1 MKIEY
6 LNINE
11 YTYRI
16 EYIPYSEF
24 GLLEDNHKN
33 FVMLRNF
40 RLINNIATDDN
51 IYFIERN
58 IFETYKNKL
67 ATSNPKDIIDEIV
80 FPSNKDT
87 MYYSPSYNIFNDTYI
102 DDDIINELAVYDIL
116 EKTINPDDNTCTF
129 TRADIPC
136 DLVKIYHPVTKV
148 NQNFIIHIENFI
160 NNIHFH
166 YLCQT
171 KQWYYN
177 QNSET
182 KYYSS
187 DTEYRYK
194 NNIYSEYIKCY
205 IPSIEKLFD
214 RQLIDKD
221 TYDYKLYFKEDLNI
235 VDTVSDKNT
244 DFLNKSII
252 KLDRNNK
259 ISTDENNIVN
269 QYVPIALFCQPWGI
283 EEYDEDYNNNG
294 VFEREEKL
302 FKKVY
307 FKYRLSIDNNYITT
321 PLNVSLYPY
330 NNLNKTTLIY
340 TLSDNYLPGTC
351 SFITQYNFTLS
362 ALCDFDHNGIIS
374 IIGHFHYPE
383 EEFFKTNY
391 PNQSLYEAYCF
402 YHHIIDRKVYT
413 NDNLKETY
421 IEELSEI
428 NNISDISDE
437 SISYLVESGKA
448 KPGLSKF
455 EYIQKLK
462 ESRWELFL
470 EDYIEEYK
478 ASIDFFGFRIEF
490 ASDRDFNHLFYSE
503 NININQID
511 KIINEDGTIDIFKSL
526 GDGHFFFNIYKM
538 FNDWVEMPSIVVCRL
553 IFIDRFI
560 GMEIMSN
567 EVYISKEKFKYI
579 LPPTDLSNK
588 NRLDNLVELN
598 QKIFNNSNP
607 MIELNLNNKTN
618 NDTFESILE
627 NISDEN
633 IKLQLEE
640 WYKNYTP
647 YSFINNINCS
657 ITRNEDSSDIKSNQI
672 IKNTQIIYKPIFFK
686 TNQLNNITIKYMQNQ
701 HIGIDLHEYM
711 SKVDLFIMTLDGNTY
726 DEIGRNVNYVIFNI
740 PAVQLTNQSGTFE
753 IYNQDHEY
761 ITYGN
766 WSVIK

>member
-177 QNSET
+177 QNGES

-214 RQLIDKD
+214 RQLIGKD

-259 ISTDENNIVN
+259 ISTNENSIVN

-402 YHHIIDRKVYT
+402 YHHIIDRKIYT
-413 NDNLKETY
+413 NDHLKETY

-579 LPPTDLSNK
+579 LPPTDLSTK

-627 NISDEN
+627 NINDEN

>member
-116 EKTINPDDNTCTF
+116 EKTINPNDNTCTF

-177 QNSET
+177 QNNEIE
-182 KYYSS
+182 YYGS

-252 KLDRNNK
+252 KLNRNNK
-259 ISTDENNIVN
+259 ISTDENSIVN

-383 EEFFKTNY
+383 EEFFKANY

-538 FNDWVEMPSIVVCRL
+538 FNDWVEMPSIIVCRL

-579 LPPTDLSNK
+579 LPSTDLTNK

-598 QKIFNNSNP
+598 QKIFNDSNP

-647 YSFINNINCS
+647 YSFINNISCS
-657 ITRNEDSSDIKSNQI
+657 ITRNENSSDIKSNQI